1 MKPHKLNIKAN
12 TYNFFGIRKFK
23 IPAPHFDYICVP
35 YRYNMDKSVEK
46 WINDNLK
53 GRYYIGKSYE
63 LDQTKQ
69 ANNVLK
75 VGFEEAK
82 ELSYFTL
89 ACPHLKYY

>member
-1 MKPHKLNIKAN
+1 
-12 TYNFFGIRKFK
+12 
-23 IPAPHFDYICVP
+23 
-35 YRYNMDKSVEK
+35 MDKSVEK